1 MLIREIM
8 KSPVTVITPET
19 TLLSACK
26 LLQEEGIRHLPVV
39 VQGRLVGVLT
49 DRDLRFATSALCPSP
64 HSATDSVECA
74 MSPSPLTADP
84 GDPIEDA
91 ARVMRE
97 KKIGCLPV
105 VEGGLVVGI
114 ITNMD
119 LLDAILMLTGV
130 HDPTGRLEVA
140 LPDIPGELARLTTL
154 LSHRNVNIRSILTYP
169 NGKGRIHT
177 VLRVDSNQTPL
188 LAKALREEDF
198 TVLWPVPKPWQR

>member
-1 MLIREIM
+1 MLVREIM
-8 KSPVTVITPET
+8 KSPVTTIAPET
-19 TLLSACK
+19 TLLEACK
-26 LLQEEGIRHLPVV
+26 LLQAQGIRHLPVMES
-39 VQGRLVGVLT
+39 GRLVGVIT
-49 DRDLRFATSALCPSP
+49 DRDVRFATSALCPSP
-64 HSATDSVECA
+64 HAATDSVKCA

-84 GDPIEDA
+84 GDPIEDV
-91 ARVMRE
+91 ARIMRE

-105 VEGGLVVGI
+105 VEGGLIIGI

-140 LPDIPGELARLTTL
+140 LPDVPGELARLTTF

-169 NGKGRIHT
+169 NGQGLIHT

-198 TVLWPVPKPWQR
+198 TVLWPVQKPWLR